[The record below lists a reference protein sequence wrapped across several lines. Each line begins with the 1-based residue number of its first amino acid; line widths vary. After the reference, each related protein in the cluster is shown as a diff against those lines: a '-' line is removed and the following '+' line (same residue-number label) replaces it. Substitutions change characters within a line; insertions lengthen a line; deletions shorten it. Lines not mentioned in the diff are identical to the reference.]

1 MTDIPLGEFLE
12 HYQVKQIKG
21 ICRKLRRR
29 STPSEDLLWQ
39 ALRNRRLDGLKFLRQ
54 HPFGPS
60 IVDFYCHEKRLVIEV
75 DGGIHLNKDIQEYDK
90 SRQEFIE
97 LYGVKFFRCTT
108 EQVERDLEGVLVGIL
123 MAAGKASVPTK

>member
-1 MTDIPLGEFLE
+1 MTDNTPGEFLE
-12 HYQVKQIKG
+12 HYQVKQIRG
-21 ICRKLRRR
+21 ICRELRKHP
-29 STPSEDLLWQ
+29 TPSEDLLWQ
-39 ALRNRRLDGLKFLRQ
+39 ALRNRRLTGLKFLRQ

-60 IVDFYCHEKRLVIEV
+60 IVDFYCHEKRLVVEV

-108 EQVERDLEGVLVGIL
+108 EQVEHDLEAVLAGIL
-123 MAAGKASVPTK
+123 MATGQTLVSGK